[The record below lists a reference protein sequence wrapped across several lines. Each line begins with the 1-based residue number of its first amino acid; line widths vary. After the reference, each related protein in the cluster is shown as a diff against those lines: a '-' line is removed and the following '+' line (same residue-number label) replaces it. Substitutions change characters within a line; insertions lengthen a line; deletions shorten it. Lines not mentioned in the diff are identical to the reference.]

1 MDELW
6 VRQKARGFVAKVAL
20 PPVFGDLT
28 PYLEAINAKLRQEEL
43 EQGESGYTI
52 TKPNG
57 RHIVTVN
64 STETLERQRFTIC
77 HEIAHILLELPSSHE
92 EVPSWS
98 YAKRHPNEVACDTF
112 ASELLMPYKLWLDKV
127 PPDDPSMEIIENLA
141 VTFGTSFP
149 AAASRYASLSHRPCA
164 FVTMERG
171 AVRYA
176 SRSTSL
182 RNVNAQI
189 PARSIIP
196 AGSVAKRLREA
207 VVSAAAAGEVAQDIW
222 FDNWKKGGVL
232 WEISR
237 HFSSRDTTVS
247 LLWFDEDEL
256 PDGELDRFGTSID
269 EEDGLEE
276 LTGHL
281 SWNKQKR

>member
-28 PYLEAINAKLRQEEL
+28 PYLDAINARLRHEEL
-43 EQGESGYTI
+43 GQGESGYTI

-77 HEIAHILLELPSSHE
+77 HEIAHIVLELPSSHE

-112 ASELLMPYKLWLDKV
+112 ASELLMPYKLWLAQV
-127 PPDDPSMEIIENLA
+127 PLDDPAMEVIENLA
-141 VTFGTSFP
+141 VKFGTSFP
-149 AAASRYASLSHRPCA
+149 AAASRYASLSQRPCA

-182 RNVNAQI
+182 RNVNARI
-189 PARSIIP
+189 TARTTIP
-196 AGSVAKRLREA
+196 AGSVARHLRDA
-207 VVSAAAAGEVAQDIW
+207 GASAAASGEVAQDIW
-222 FDNWKKGGVL
+222 FDDWEKGSSL

-237 HFSSRDTTVS
+237 HFASRDTTVS

-256 PDGELDRFGTSID
+256 HDREIDRFGRPSQED
-269 EEDGLEE
+269 EGLEE

-281 SWNKQKR
+281 SWDRGKR

>member
-20 PPVFGDLT
+20 SPVFGDLT

-64 STETLERQRFTIC
+64 CTETLERQRFTIC
-77 HEIAHILLELPSSHE
+77 HEIAHIVLELPSSHE

-112 ASELLMPYKLWLDKV
+112 ASELLMPYKLWLEKT
-127 PPDDPSMEIIENLA
+127 PSDDPSMEVIENLA
-141 VTFGTSFP
+141 RTFGTSFP
-149 AAASRYASLSHRPCA
+149 AAASRYASLSQRPCA

-176 SRSTSL
+176 SRSASL
-182 RNVNAQI
+182 RNVNARI
-189 PARSIIP
+189 SARSTIP
-196 AGSVAKRLREA
+196 AGSVAKRLRDEGA
-207 VVSAAAAGEVAQDIW
+207 SGAISGEVAQDIW
-222 FDNWKKGGVL
+222 FDDWEKGSNL
-232 WEISR
+232 REISR

-256 PDGELDRFGTSID
+256 PNRELDRFGTPTQQN
-269 EEDGLEE
+269 EGLEE

-281 SWNKQKR
+281 SWDRSKC

>member
-6 VRQKARGFVAKVAL
+6 VRQKARGFVSKVTL

-28 PYLEAINAKLRQEEL
+28 PYLDAANAKLRHEEL
-43 EQGESGYTI
+43 GQGESGYTI

-112 ASELLMPYKLWLDKV
+112 ASELLMPYKLWLEKV
-127 PPDDPSMEIIENLA
+127 PTGDPSMEVVEDLA
-141 VTFGTSFP
+141 VAFGTSFP

-182 RNVNAQI
+182 RNVNARI
-189 PARSIIP
+189 SARSTIP
-196 AGSVAKRLREA
+196 AGSVAKRLRDA
-207 VVSAAAAGEVAQDIW
+207 GASAAANSEVAQDIW
-222 FDNWKKGGVL
+222 FDDWEKGSSL

-256 PDGELDRFGTSID
+256 PDRELDRFGTPID
-269 EEDGLEE
+269 DEDGLQE

-281 SWNKQKR
+281 SWAKG

>member
-1 MDELW
+1 MDEQW
-6 VRQKARGFVAKVAL
+6 VRQKARGFVAKVT
-20 PPVFGDLT
+20 PPAVFGDLT
-28 PYLEAINAKLRQEEL
+28 PYLDAINAKLRHEEL
-43 EQGESGYTI
+43 ELGESGYTI

-64 STETLERQRFTIC
+64 STETLERQRFTVC

-92 EVPSWS
+92 EVPAWS

-112 ASELLMPYKLWLDKV
+112 ASELLMPYKLWLAQV
-127 PPDDPSMEIIENLA
+127 PSGEPCMEVIENLA
-141 VTFGTSFP
+141 ATFGTSFP
-149 AAASRYASLSHRPCA
+149 AAASRYASLSQRPCA

-171 AVRYA
+171 AIRYA

-182 RNVNAQI
+182 RKFNARI
-189 PARSIIP
+189 SARSTIP
-196 AGSVAKRLREA
+196 AGSVARRLRDA
-207 VVSAAAAGEVAQDIW
+207 GASAAASGEVAQDIW
-222 FDNWKKGGVL
+222 FDDWESGRTL

-237 HFSSRDTTVS
+237 HFSSRDTTVA

-256 PDGELDRFGTSID
+256 PDRELDRFGAPIQ
-269 EEDGLEE
+269 ENDGLEE

-281 SWNKQKR
+281 SWDRKKR